1 MGSEGQDDDDRGRG
15 SSEDVT
21 RHETP
26 QKRQSKPKLQP
37 ESRLDR
43 FRMGEV
49 LGRGGM
55 GEVYAAVDD
64 SLGRDV
70 AIKRVRGEQSIDLV
84 RRFIREAKIQGCLDH
99 PAIPPVH
106 ELGWDADGKPF
117 LVMKRLAGTTLAV
130 ILRDKTR
137 ARSRE
142 SLLRAFVDAC
152 LAVEFAHARG
162 VIHRDIK
169 PTNIMLGEFG
179 EVYVL
184 DWGIAKVVGDTDP
197 KVAGVRQWSSDL
209 GDETME
215 GAIVGTP
222 GYIAPEQLAGEN
234 VDGRADVFA
243 LGCVL
248 FEILAGSA
256 PFTPGDRAVIGP
268 RQPSVRA
275 PERDIPPELD
285 ALCMEACAVRVDER
299 VGSARELGERIQR
312 YLDGDRDLAMR
323 RALALEHFEKA
334 RAALG
339 VDPTDAAAMRE
350 AGRALALDPELA
362 EASALVTRLMLEP
375 PTTTPPELEQRIA
388 AAEAEG
394 AKRHAGFAG
403 LASLSYLIFV
413 PVFLWIGMPHP
424 SSLLVL
430 FGCVA
435 GLLVAGRHAKARG
448 ARPAHYVVSTL
459 LASTV
464 IGWFS
469 WGYSPALIAP
479 GLACVTVML
488 LLAGPEFRRW
498 HYSILTVLGLE
509 LGVFVPW
516 VAMQLGWSGES
527 LTVQGNEL
535 VVRMVAMT
543 SDPAKSLPFTIGV
556 ALWCFG
562 IVIFG
567 ALHARLISSGEWSA
581 QRRLVVQAWRLSQ
594 LSPIATA

>member
-1 MGSEGQDDDDRGRG
+1 MGSEGHDDEDGGRG
-15 SSEDVT
+15 SSEHLT
-21 RHETP
+21 RAETP
-26 QKRQSKPKLQP
+26 KRQSKPKLQAD
-37 ESRLDR
+37 SRLDR
-43 FRMGEV
+43 FRLGDV

-55 GEVYAAVDD
+55 GEVFAAVDD
-64 SLGRDV
+64 TLGRDV
-70 AIKRVRGEQSIDLV
+70 AIKRVRGEQSVDLV
-84 RRFIREAKIQGCLDH
+84 RRFVREAKIQGCLDH

-106 ELGWDADGKPF
+106 ELGWDADGRPF
-117 LVMKRLAGTTLAV
+117 LVMKRLSGTTLAM
-130 ILRDKTR
+130 ILRDTTR

-152 LAVEFAHARG
+152 LAVEFAHAHG

-169 PTNIMLGEFG
+169 PSNIMLGEFG

-184 DWGIAKVVGDTDP
+184 DWGIAKIVGDVDP
-197 KVAGVRQWSSDL
+197 RVAGVRQWSNDL
-209 GDETME
+209 GDETLE

-222 GYIAPEQLAGEN
+222 GYIAPELLAGEE

-248 FEILAGSA
+248 FEILSGSP

-268 RQPSVRA
+268 KQPSVRA
-275 PERDIPPELD
+275 PDRDIPPELD
-285 ALCMEACAVRVDER
+285 MLCVEACARVDER
-299 VGSARELGERIQR
+299 VSSARALAERVQR

-323 RALALEHFEKA
+323 RELARKHFEKA
-334 RAALG
+334 RAALDK
-339 VDPTDAAAMRE
+339 DPGNAVAMRE

-375 PTTTPPELEQRIA
+375 PATTPPELEKRIA

-394 AKRHAGFAG
+394 ARRHAGFAG

-448 ARPAHYVVSTL
+448 AHPVHYIVSTL

-488 LLAGPEFRRW
+488 LLAGPEFRHWR
-498 HYSILTVLGLE
+498 YSILTVLGLE
-509 LGVFVPW
+509 LGVFAPW
-516 VAMQLGWSGES
+516 LAMQLGWSRES
-527 LTVQGNEL
+527 LAVHGNEL
-535 VVRMVAMT
+535 VVRMIAMT
-543 SDPAKSLPFTIGV
+543 SDPEKSIPFTIGI
-556 ALWCFG
+556 ALWCAG

-594 LSPIATA
+594 LSPISAS